1 MSSARDLDR
10 PAQATSVVLHVSD
23 PHFGTEVAQVAE
35 ALLALARSLEPTL
48 IVVSGDITQRAR
60 RAQFAAAHG
69 FLAKLAAGRPAL
81 VIPGNH
87 DIPLF
92 DLRARLT
99 APYANYARAFGPVL
113 EPTYESDQL
122 LVLGLNTTR
131 WFRHKHGQVSDDQI
145 ERAARRLRRARSEQL
160 RIVVTH
166 QPVHVVRAADD
177 DNLLRNRARA
187 VRTWS
192 DAGADIVM
200 GGHIHLP
207 YVRSLRDQWPELPR
221 SAWVVQAGTA
231 LSRRIRDGIP
241 NSVNVLR
248 HAGTASCMVER
259 WDYTSAAREF
269 RPVSH
274 ARLALSR
281 AQAFSDQPAAPS

>member
-1 MSSARDLDR
+1 M
-10 PAQATSVVLHVSD
+10 SVVLHMSD
-23 PHFGTEVAQVAE
+23 PHFGTEVAKVAD
-35 ALLALARSLEPTL
+35 ALLAFARSLEPTL

-60 RAQFAAAHG
+60 RAQFAAARS
-69 FLAKLAAGRPAL
+69 FMSELTAGRPAL

-99 APYANYARAFGPVL
+99 APYANYAQAFGAVL

-145 ERAARRLRRARSEQL
+145 ERAARRLRRARPEQL

-177 DNLLRNRARA
+177 NNLLRNHAHA

-192 DAGADIVM
+192 DAGADILM

-207 YVRSLRDQWPELPR
+207 YVRSLRDPFPELTR
-221 SAWVVQAGTA
+221 STWVVQAGTA
-231 LSRRIRDGIP
+231 ISRRIRDGIS
-241 NSVNVLR
+241 NSVNVVR
-248 HAGTASCMVER
+248 HAGTASCSVER
-259 WDYTSAAREF
+259 WDYTSAVREF
-269 RPVSH
+269 RQVSG
-274 ARLALSR
+274 AQLALSR
-281 AQAFSDQPAAPS
+281 AEALSEQRGVLS